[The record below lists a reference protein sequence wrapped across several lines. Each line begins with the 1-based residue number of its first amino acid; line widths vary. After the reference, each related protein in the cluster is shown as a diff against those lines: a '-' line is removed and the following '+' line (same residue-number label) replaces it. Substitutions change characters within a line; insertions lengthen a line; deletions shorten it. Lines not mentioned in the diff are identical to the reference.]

1 MNKKYDGVFPE
12 SFDPIN
18 NGHFDII
25 AKATKILMKSVFFSV
40 AKRYQFVKE
49 TIQKLANVN
58 MGITQVILT
67 MEALDKL
74 NADVIFR

>member
-1 MNKKYDGVFPE
+1 M
-12 SFDPIN
+12 
-18 NGHFDII
+18 
-25 AKATKILMKSVFFSV
+25 
-40 AKRYQFVKE
+40 KE

-74 NADVIFR
+74 NADAIFREVRNE